1 VSNVTAHQRPGTEIV
16 EIQYDLSESEA
27 LPCWIWVQADRDG
40 SNAWIVPV
48 YSLVGDVGPNV
59 YSGNGKYIE
68 WNADLEITGISSTAP
83 VFTTDF
89 RSRLTIS
96 PGGSVLLT
104 VTFTPFEPIT
114 YNGVLYIFSNDPDEN
129 VVTVTLTGAGT
140 VPDIQLSE
148 YEHDFGG
155 VRVGQSATWDLTIHN
170 TGTADLEITGVMC
183 TPLVFSTDFRSR
195 LTIPPGGSTLLTV
208 TFTPDAATTYNGS
221 MSISSDDPDE
231 GVVIVVLNGE
241 GTEPDIQLSDSE
253 HDFGEVILGESASWY
268 STISNV
274 GTADLVI
281 SNLVCSPSVFTADI
295 SSRVTIPPGESVLL
309 TITFTPLD
317 VTTYNGELLVY
328 SDDPDEEVV
337 SMTLAGQ
344 GVPVPVPD
352 IVLSEHEHDFGG
364 VVLGDS
370 ATWSFTI
377 YNVGSDDLEVTGI
390 VSELPVFSTD
400 FAPRLVILPG
410 DYHQVTVTFTPVEA
424 VVYSGDLIISSND
437 PDEPQVSVHLQGAG
451 LAGDIDLSATAHDFG
466 DVPVGESADWE
477 LLITNLGNDDLNLTA
492 ITCDEPVF
500 STDFAPRLL
509 LPPGASTT
517 VTVTF
522 TPPAAIEYS
531 GQLSIESDDPDEP
544 TVVVA
549 LQGTGLAGDIDLS
562 ATAHDFGGVTV
573 GETAAWEL
581 LITNLGDDHLNLTA
595 VTSDEP
601 VFTTDF
607 EPRLTIPPGA
617 SITIVVFFAPL
628 EVIEYTGILSI
639 ESDDPDEP
647 VVTVDLDGE
656 GLAAQPPTPFA
667 LLTPPDG
674 ATVNADSPLLT
685 WEESTDPDSPEPVT
699 YTLFWDTDPGFANAD
714 SVEGILATDYT
725 LDGLV
730 DETEYYWRVWAHDL
744 NTDGT
749 PCDADFSFVVA
760 IPEPPLP
767 FSLLAPPDGSTQ
779 ELPIT
784 FVWQEAND
792 PDPDDAVS
800 YWLTISLN
808 PDFTDSVLTVE
819 TEESNYYLEDFV
831 PGNYW
836 WRVLAQDG
844 NTDGTMSD
852 EVWSFLIP
860 DGIFNNLRGIP
871 DRFGIVSIYPNPFNP
886 STTVI
891 FGVPAAGRV
900 EAEVYDLTGRLT
912 EKRTLGLCQPG
923 YHQFT
928 WTPSGSSG
936 LYFLRLRSNQGW
948 EDIRRLLYLK

>member
-1 VSNVTAHQRPGTEIV
+1 
-16 EIQYDLSESEA
+16 
-27 LPCWIWVQADRDG
+27 
-40 SNAWIVPV
+40 
-48 YSLVGDVGPNV
+48 
-59 YSGNGKYIE
+59 
-68 WNADLEITGISSTAP
+68 
-83 VFTTDF
+83 
-89 RSRLTIS
+89 
-96 PGGSVLLT
+96 
-104 VTFTPFEPIT
+104 
-114 YNGVLYIFSNDPDEN
+114 
-129 VVTVTLTGAGT
+129 
-140 VPDIQLSE
+140 
-148 YEHDFGG
+148 
-155 VRVGQSATWDLTIHN
+155 
-170 TGTADLEITGVMC
+170 
-183 TPLVFSTDFRSR
+183 
-195 LTIPPGGSTLLTV
+195 
-208 TFTPDAATTYNGS
+208 
-221 MSISSDDPDE
+221 
-231 GVVIVVLNGE
+231 
-241 GTEPDIQLSDSE
+241 
-253 HDFGEVILGESASWY
+253 
-268 STISNV
+268 
-274 GTADLVI
+274 
-281 SNLVCSPSVFTADI
+281 
-295 SSRVTIPPGESVLL
+295 
-309 TITFTPLD
+309 
-317 VTTYNGELLVY
+317 
-328 SDDPDEEVV
+328 
-337 SMTLAGQ
+337 
-344 GVPVPVPD
+344 
-352 IVLSEHEHDFGG
+352 
-364 VVLGDS
+364 
-370 ATWSFTI
+370 
-377 YNVGSDDLEVTGI
+377 
-390 VSELPVFSTD
+390 
-400 FAPRLVILPG
+400 
-410 DYHQVTVTFTPVEA
+410 
-424 VVYSGDLIISSND
+424 
-437 PDEPQVSVHLQGAG
+437 
-451 LAGDIDLSATAHDFG
+451 
-466 DVPVGESADWE
+466 
-477 LLITNLGNDDLNLTA
+477 
-492 ITCDEPVF
+492 
-500 STDFAPRLL
+500 
-509 LPPGASTT
+509 
-517 VTVTF
+517 
-522 TPPAAIEYS
+522 
-531 GQLSIESDDPDEP
+531 
-544 TVVVA
+544 
-549 LQGTGLAGDIDLS
+549 
-562 ATAHDFGGVTV
+562 
-573 GETAAWEL
+573 
-581 LITNLGDDHLNLTA
+581 
-595 VTSDEP
+595 
-601 VFTTDF
+601 
-607 EPRLTIPPGA
+607 
-617 SITIVVFFAPL
+617 
-628 EVIEYTGILSI
+628 
-639 ESDDPDEP
+639 
-647 VVTVDLDGE
+647 VTVDLDGE